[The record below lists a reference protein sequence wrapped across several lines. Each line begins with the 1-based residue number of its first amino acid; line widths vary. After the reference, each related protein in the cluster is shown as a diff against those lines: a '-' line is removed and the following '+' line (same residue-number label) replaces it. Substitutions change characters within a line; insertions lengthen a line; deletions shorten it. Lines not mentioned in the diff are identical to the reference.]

1 MYCKLSNHIGK
12 KCSPVRQEDE
22 GVSKAAWV
30 SGATGVSSTWVAA
43 VGVSSTCVAAVGVS
57 STCVAAVEHDDGTAR
72 SPDSGE
78 SSARVEMSMPW
89 KRIKK
94 KKQIQIMKESAV
106 NRLDH
111 ETNVEPP
118 SKTNQSEI
126 EFTFSRAKKKCANSR
141 CYQTRILILL
151 NIS

>member
-30 SGATGVSSTWVAA
+30 SGATGVSST
-43 VGVSSTCVAAVGVS
+43 CVAAVGVS
-57 STCVAAVEHDDGTAR
+57 STCVAAVEHDDGTAAR

-78 SSARVEMSMPW
+78 SSAKVEMSMPW

-94 KKQIQIMKESAV
+94 KKS
-106 NRLDH
+106 RL
-111 ETNVEPP
+111 
-118 SKTNQSEI
+118 
-126 EFTFSRAKKKCANSR
+126 
-141 CYQTRILILL
+141 
-151 NIS
+151 